1 MFPLSHQIS
10 IIKHTASVKNAKT
23 TKRWACNWFLNHSE
37 RFFCMLSSPSA
48 STHINQLTNKT
59 DFRMLNQQRTAV
71 NEWSEKKVDKRIICT
86 SSSSHRSHFFLSMT
100 KISFIIDLTWN
111 LSNFLVM
118 CKRHFFWCVKKVQ
131 WHRHWLIC
139 K

>member
-86 SSSSHRSHFFLSMT
+86 SSSSHRSHFF
-100 KISFIIDLTWN
+100 FVNDE
-111 LSNFLVM
+111 NFFHNRFNVKLVELPGYVQTT
-118 CKRHFFWCVKKVQ
+118 FFWCVKKVQ